1 MIIYSITGEENILPV
16 VAWGLTPRDSYTRP
30 LLMDILIGVTLSRG
44 LNIVSAGEPGDKILL
59 SLMITVE
66 NIYSKLNDG
75 TKNISNLYNS
85 SPALPEM

>member
-1 MIIYSITGEENILPV
+1 MIFYSITGEENILPV

-44 LNIVSAGEPGDKILL
+44 LNIVSAGEPRDKILL

-75 TKNISNLYNS
+75 TQNISNLYKS